1 MDNEFK
7 FLIDAGLDPN
17 AKDHLK
23 SDLDEALKQIKDLE
37 FAIPRAK
44 LSDGAKKQLADV
56 LKNIK
61 TLSANVENATLSNTA
76 KTELRSAIGA
86 VADLTANIDTAKLD
100 PQFLTSLQGLL
111 NNLGGLT
118 VNVTGVNINNPQL
131 TQQAQHAGQQIGK
144 QIQTGIQSAIQK
156 GVFDTSFGVQK
167 TGKDIS
173 VNDINRTVGTIKS
186 YFEGLKAGAVS
197 VSESMKQWSNG
208 TSYLDALTV
217 SIKHTNGAV
226 EQLRY
231 KLENG
236 IFQYKDGSINDSG
249 IIKQFTAIEKTLID
263 YEQRLSQFKSTNRD
277 ILTGL
282 TQPLQSFENELT
294 NLRNGTGSIDAVKN
308 SFLALKKEAHD
319 ITGQLTGQ
327 LGKTAAA
334 ARNLNIGSETINKL
348 MTDFKGLS
356 NAPKDV
362 KKQLEGLSTKLVEIK
377 QIEAS
382 EGTSVNWA
390 TKYREWKRELDSV
403 TAKIRVLQNEEAK
416 LSSNQVITTSD
427 LKKSG
432 RAYMT
437 KVNRGVDGNF
447 AELQKI
453 ANTRGWQKF
462 DVSGIEKADGM
473 VKKLTVTFTDATGA
487 IKQFVM
493 QRDKINTGQ
502 KVYNGLIQ
510 VGDVKVIKSA
520 TIATKEL
527 QQTQEKTLNSLQK
540 RLNNGTYSETAIN
553 KQVEALKK
561 YGVVADQAE
570 QQVKELRS
578 ALATMNDNNASIEQ
592 RLAAEERWKIALG
605 QTKNAV
611 TEAKLAYQGLATEQ
625 QRLSLAN
632 RIEAFMQKNTK
643 ITKEA
648 RDELQRYIS
657 TLRNLGTDLPIN
669 DFKQMNISLKDTE
682 NRMRALGKLGY
693 ALKDQMKQ
701 AANSFVQWISVSHAV
716 MYGIYKTREAVKE
729 LVEVDNILTEI
740 SKTSDMTKKE
750 LVELGNTSFESA
762 SKLGRTAPDY
772 LNTVMDMSRSGFYGA
787 QGEAM
792 AEQVLLAQT
801 AGDMSQEVAS
811 NYVIATNAAYKY
823 AGDVE
828 KINKV
833 IDGANLITNR
843 YSVTLSDMAESMSIA
858 GTVASSYRVNA
869 DELTAMTGVIESVTK
884 LGGNEVGNAL
894 KAILINLQNITSS
907 KIVGTLERA
916 GASMTEVVN
925 GATKMRTPV
934 EILKDLAVTFN
945 SLDEDDP
952 LRAEILTNIGQK
964 FHAQKLAALLSNMD
978 KYDEMLVTYAEGTG
992 SAAEEAEKSANNVE

>member
-17 AKDHLK
+17 AKDHLQE
-23 SDLDEALKQIKDLE
+23 DLNKIDSLLAEISHANLNKNAKDELAKTLKDIKML
-37 FAIPRAK
+37 RANVQHAT
-44 LSDGAKKQLADV
+44 LNSEAKKE
-56 LKNIK
+56 LKNA
-61 TLSANVENATLSNTA
+61 LSSLTN
-76 KTELRSAIGA
+76 
-86 VADLTANIDTAKLD
+86 LTANISNARLD
-100 PQFLTSLQGLL
+100 NNFLNSLQGALRSI
-111 NNLGGLT
+111 NNLT
-118 VNVTGVNINNPQL
+118 VNVSGININNQQL
-131 TQQAQHAGQQIGK
+131 AQQAQQAGQQVGQQLNRGVRNALSNTSDPIADFRQSLQNIGME
-144 QIQTGIQSAIQK
+144 T
-156 GVFDTSFGVQK
+156 
-167 TGKDIS
+167 
-173 VNDINRTVGTIKS
+173 GTINAVIGRIQALGITVEKLAQARTINNGARNS
-186 YFEGLKAGAVS
+186 TDILSVEVTGVDSMQNAVKMIQQFNLETGELIKMVDAVS
-197 VSESMKQWSNG
+197 SATEREAATIDS
-208 TSYLDALTV
+208 LTASQTKRRADLRNQV
-217 SIKHTNGAV
+217 NQIYTAAMDRNAPRSI
-226 EQLRY
+226 
-231 KLENG
+231 
-236 IFQYKDGSINDSG
+236 SNDS
-249 IIKQFTAIEKTLID
+249 
-263 YEQRLSQFKSTNRD
+263 NR
-277 ILTGL
+277 
-282 TQPLQSFENELT
+282 
-294 NLRNGTGSIDAVKN
+294 
-308 SFLALKKEAHD
+308 
-319 ITGQLTGQ
+319 GQLTSLYGDIITEIDN
-327 LGKTAAA
+327 LTSHTKTGFAEQEAVVTGLIT
-334 ARNLNIGSETINKL
+334 RLKNLINEYKNAENVQTKLKPDKIAEASSKLESQFRALNSDIQNSGVSSEKL
-348 MTDFKGLS
+348 STNLLELEGIVGRIQAGEILDKASLERGFQALS
-356 NAPKDV
+356 NAKNEAVALKTILSSDNSV
-362 KKQLEGLSTKLVEIK
+362 EKISYKVNTLENKLNEFGSK
-377 QIEAS
+377 NSGFAQ
-382 EGTSVNWA
+382 
-390 TKYREWKRELDSV
+390 WKRQINDTEESLESL
-403 TAKIRVLQNEEAK
+403 LQ
-416 LSSNQVITTSD
+416 D
-427 LKKSG
+427 LKRVKTESDYQVASARVDSFISQYKSEHATTTG
-432 RAYMT
+432 T
-437 KVNRGVDGNF
+437 KIQDINNNV
-447 AELQKI
+447 
-453 ANTRGWQKF
+453 ANKTY
-462 DVSGIEKADGM
+462 D
-473 VKKLTVTFTDATGA
+473 TA
-487 IKQFVM
+487 IKQ
-493 QRDKINTGQ
+493 Q
-502 KVYNGLIQ
+502 
-510 VGDVKVIKSA
+510 
-520 TIATKEL
+520 IA
-527 QQTQEKTLNSLQK
+527 SLQK
-540 RLNNGTYSETAIN
+540 YGLTAT
-553 KQVEALKK
+553 
-561 YGVVADQAE
+561 QAE
-570 QQVKELRS
+570 EQVKGLRQEMQIMANTNLS
-578 ALATMNDNNASIEQ
+578 DEVRI
-592 RLAAEERWKIALG
+592 AAEMRWQQELAKS
-605 QTKNAV
+605 KNV
-611 TEAKLAYQGLATEQ
+611 VKEYRLEWQGLATEQ

-701 AANSFVQWISVSHAV
+701 AANSFVQWISVSNAV

-964 FHAQKLAALLSNMD
+964 YHAQKLAALLSNMD

>member
-17 AKDHLK
+17 AKDHLQE
-23 SDLDEALKQIKDLE
+23 DLNKIDSLLAEISHANLNKNAKDELAKTLKDIKML
-37 FAIPRAK
+37 RANVQHAT
-44 LSDGAKKQLADV
+44 LNSEAKKE
-56 LKNIK
+56 LKNA
-61 TLSANVENATLSNTA
+61 LSSLTN
-76 KTELRSAIGA
+76 
-86 VADLTANIDTAKLD
+86 LTANISNARLD
-100 PQFLTSLQGLL
+100 NNFLNSLQGALRSI
-111 NNLGGLT
+111 NNLT
-118 VNVTGVNINNPQL
+118 VNVSGININNQQL
-131 TQQAQHAGQQIGK
+131 AQQAQQAGQQVGQQLNRGVRNALSNTSDPIADFRQSLQNIGME
-144 QIQTGIQSAIQK
+144 T
-156 GVFDTSFGVQK
+156 
-167 TGKDIS
+167 
-173 VNDINRTVGTIKS
+173 GTINAVIGRIQALGITVEKLAQARTINNGARNS
-186 YFEGLKAGAVS
+186 TDILSVEVTGVDSMQNAVKMIQQFNLETGELIKMVDAVS
-197 VSESMKQWSNG
+197 SATEREAASIDS
-208 TSYLDALTV
+208 LTASQTKRRADLRNQV
-217 SIKHTNGAV
+217 NQIYTAAMDRNAPRSI
-226 EQLRY
+226 
-231 KLENG
+231 
-236 IFQYKDGSINDSG
+236 SNDS
-249 IIKQFTAIEKTLID
+249 
-263 YEQRLSQFKSTNRD
+263 NR
-277 ILTGL
+277 
-282 TQPLQSFENELT
+282 
-294 NLRNGTGSIDAVKN
+294 
-308 SFLALKKEAHD
+308 
-319 ITGQLTGQ
+319 GQLTSLYGDIITEIDN
-327 LGKTAAA
+327 LTSHTKTGFAEQEAVVTGLIT
-334 ARNLNIGSETINKL
+334 RLKNLINEYKNAENVQTKLKPDKIAEASSKLESQFRALNSDIQNSGVSSEKL
-348 MTDFKGLS
+348 STNLLELEGIVGRIQAGEILDKASLERGFQALS
-356 NAPKDV
+356 NAKNEAVALKTILSSDNSV
-362 KKQLEGLSTKLVEIK
+362 EKISYKVNTLENKLNEFGSK
-377 QIEAS
+377 NSGFAQ
-382 EGTSVNWA
+382 
-390 TKYREWKRELDSV
+390 WKRQINDTEESLESL
-403 TAKIRVLQNEEAK
+403 LQ
-416 LSSNQVITTSD
+416 D
-427 LKKSG
+427 LKRVKTESDYQVASARVDSFISQYKSEHATTTG
-432 RAYMT
+432 T
-437 KVNRGVDGNF
+437 KIQDINNNV
-447 AELQKI
+447 
-453 ANTRGWQKF
+453 ANKTY
-462 DVSGIEKADGM
+462 D
-473 VKKLTVTFTDATGA
+473 TA
-487 IKQFVM
+487 IKQ
-493 QRDKINTGQ
+493 Q
-502 KVYNGLIQ
+502 
-510 VGDVKVIKSA
+510 
-520 TIATKEL
+520 IA
-527 QQTQEKTLNSLQK
+527 SLQK
-540 RLNNGTYSETAIN
+540 YGLTAT
-553 KQVEALKK
+553 
-561 YGVVADQAE
+561 QAE
-570 QQVKELRS
+570 EQVKGLRQEMQIMANTNLS
-578 ALATMNDNNASIEQ
+578 DEVRI
-592 RLAAEERWKIALG
+592 AAEMRWQQELAKS
-605 QTKNAV
+605 KNV
-611 TEAKLAYQGLATEQ
+611 VKEYRLEWQGLATEQ

-701 AANSFVQWISVSHAV
+701 AANSFVQWISVSNAV

-964 FHAQKLAALLSNMD
+964 YHAQKLAALLSNMD